1 MNYRVV
7 SQRDIVLIAR
17 QPIGLKQKHSNL
29 SKDQFKRIKQYVEKI
44 SEQNITKSKDT
55 KNE

>member
-17 QPIGLKQKHSNL
+17 QPIGLKQKQSNL
-29 SKDQFKRIKQYVEKI
+29 TKDQFKRIKQYVEKI
-44 SEQNITKSKDT
+44 SEQNLTKITET